1 MELMVFAISIP
12 AMFILLATLMVLE
25 VAGKKWL
32 PWRRKHS
39 DVDNRMASAI
49 GMEEL
54 FAFYYATKR
63 NEMEQKRVEIMMR
76 EEEQDGAPPR
86 DSVDLDAGVARIHL
100 PPKNN

>member
-1 MELMVFAISIP
+1 MELIVFAISIP
-12 AMFILLATLMVLE
+12 GLFIILSVLMVLE
-25 VAGKKWL
+25 IAGGKKL
-32 PWRRKHS
+32 PWRRKKS
-39 DVDNRMASAI
+39 AVENRMATAL

-76 EEEQDGAPPR
+76 EEDQDGAPPR

-100 PPKNN
+100 PPKSA